1 YEWNNNEWNRVN
13 EIVNTTL
20 IKRYYSENIKF
31 SMIIESI
38 DIVSLIK
45 IDFKIIILL
54 LVISLIIYSLIYF
67 KYLSI
72 INTISYISLTIK
84 KSPMDNYKSKLPVN
98 ENHELGELSRS
109 IVEMQKMVKE
119 HGITL
124 EQEIIIKNEIS
135 KQLIESKNVAEKAN
149 LSKTE
154 FLAIMS
160 HEIRTP
166 MNGIIGV
173 SQLLTKTN
181 LDFKQKEYVST
192 IIQSGEILL
201 LIINDIL
208 DISKIESKSLTL
220 NIKPINLKLLILQS
234 IKTFHIEAKIKQ
246 LELLVNFK
254 HDFNFEFS
262 GDELRIKQILS
273 NLISNAIKFTNKGFV
288 LIEASVN
295 IDKNEIIIAIIDSG
309 KGISNDKIDSLFD
322 NFVQEDSSSTRKF
335 GGMGLG
341 LSISKKLVDLMDGK
355 IGAHSSTSGSVFTF
369 CLPVITIIPEYKNG
383 IWEEEK
389 KILIIKSEKKGLEL
403 YEYILNNSKNVID
416 IYNEKYVTGNIDW
429 ANIANSLLDLHSL
442 ETYDL
447 IIVDF
452 EYKKRTLN
460 KFYTDVSKSSILK
473 YLPILVIKDDDIDC
487 GYIYKTHQI
496 YSLNKPIYQS
506 QLISQ
511 SEIIF
516 NKIKPEYIETIDI
529 NYEED
534 VIQFSAT
541 VLVVED
547 TYLNQVIVEEFLLN
561 FGIKVNIVENGK
573 LAITEFING
582 EYDLILMDC
591 LMPIMDGYEATKNIR
606 EIEINNKSTRT
617 PIVALTA
624 NALVDAKELCLKSGM
639 DDFLSKPFK
648 ESDLVDILKKWMP
661 QSYFDNRKKIE
672 IEKTAAIDDE
682 LIHESD
688 NTYTELNI
696 NPLIIEKIE
705 HFKKLM
711 GAEKLD
717 DLLNKAVEEIPKYL
731 YLLIQSNNNNNMAE
745 MARAVHSLKS
755 MAANFSFSSMSIF
768 CQDFENELNHNNSK
782 NIDDKISG
790 LNNYCYDLIRIL
802 QEVTQ

>member
-1 YEWNNNEWNRVN
+1 
-13 EIVNTTL
+13 
-20 IKRYYSENIKF
+20 
-31 SMIIESI
+31 
-38 DIVSLIK
+38 
-45 IDFKIIILL
+45 
-54 LVISLIIYSLIYF
+54 
-67 KYLSI
+67 
-72 INTISYISLTIK
+72 
-84 KSPMDNYKSKLPVN
+84 MDNYKSKLPVN